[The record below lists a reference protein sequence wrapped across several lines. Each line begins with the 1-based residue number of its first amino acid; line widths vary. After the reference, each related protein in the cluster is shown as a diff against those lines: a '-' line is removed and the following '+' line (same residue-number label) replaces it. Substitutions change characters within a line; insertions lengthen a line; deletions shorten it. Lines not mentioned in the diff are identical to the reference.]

1 MWNPW
6 RPRPGSNTVPH
17 NFVSPSLWNIVD
29 LDDNVYPEDGIDR
42 GQERDDMNWKSKC
55 LDTSLTRRECETL
68 CLQGENV
75 KNFSYKESGSCETL
89 LLQGEDVKNFSNKE
103 KM

>member
-6 RPRPGSNTVPH
+6 RPRLSSNTVPH

-42 GQERDDMNWKSKC
+42 GQERDDMN
-55 LDTSLTRRECETL
+55 LEE
-68 CLQGENV
+68 QMFGH
-75 KNFSYKESGSCETL
+75 
-89 LLQGEDVKNFSNKE
+89 FSNKE
-103 KM
+103 RM